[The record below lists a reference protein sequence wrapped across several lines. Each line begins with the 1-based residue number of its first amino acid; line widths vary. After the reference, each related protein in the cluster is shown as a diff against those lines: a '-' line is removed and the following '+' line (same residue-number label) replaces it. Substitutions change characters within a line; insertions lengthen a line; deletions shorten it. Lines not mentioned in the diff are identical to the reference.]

1 MTRTASTPRQPH
13 PAFAEAFSA
22 VRGEPTRSAVAAIA
36 LALAVTLVI
45 TVNSLVST
53 VRFQVSDNF
62 DAYAASTVHAIAQPD
77 ISGTDRAFTEEHAAR
92 AAALEGVRGAS
103 RYIDASAAGIPV
115 STSSV
120 PGSALGHR
128 VPVFASDPDLLRTVD
143 ADVSGRSLVGVDP
156 AFPVAVIGR
165 ALADEIGLRPEEFGS
180 RTLFIG
186 SDAVTIIGVIE
197 ASPRM
202 EALTAGILVPINAP
216 LTSLAAMSP
225 VSLIVAADHGAASA
239 VADSLPLALD
249 PYHPGMLEVS
259 TIGTGSG
266 LRGDVD
272 SLIVRLGWGASALAA
287 LVGMI
292 VVAAQATGNV
302 ITRTGEIGLRRSL
315 GARRS
320 QIGAQFIAESAYIG
334 LGGGLIGAI
343 LAIITIL
350 IVCAVQHWVPVI
362 DLKLLLFAPISAM
375 LIAGCAGTVPAIR
388 ASRIDP
394 AQALRQ

>member
-1 MTRTASTPRQPH
+1 
-13 PAFAEAFSA
+13 
-22 VRGEPTRSAVAAIA
+22 
-36 LALAVTLVI
+36 
-45 TVNSLVST
+45 
-53 VRFQVSDNF
+53 
-62 DAYAASTVHAIAQPD
+62 
-77 ISGTDRAFTEEHAAR
+77 
-92 AAALEGVRGAS
+92 
-103 RYIDASAAGIPV
+103 
-115 STSSV
+115 
-120 PGSALGHR
+120 
-128 VPVFASDPDLLRTVD
+128 
-143 ADVSGRSLVGVDP
+143 
-156 AFPVAVIGR
+156 
-165 ALADEIGLRPEEFGS
+165 
-180 RTLFIG
+180 
-186 SDAVTIIGVIE
+186 
-197 ASPRM
+197 
-202 EALTAGILVPINAP
+202 
-216 LTSLAAMSP
+216 
-225 VSLIVAADHGAASA
+225 
-239 VADSLPLALD
+239 
-249 PYHPGMLEVS
+249 MLEVS

>member
-165 ALADEIGLRPEEFGS
+165 ALADEIGLR
-180 RTLFIG
+180 
-186 SDAVTIIGVIE
+186 
-197 ASPRM
+197 
-202 EALTAGILVPINAP
+202 
-216 LTSLAAMSP
+216 
-225 VSLIVAADHGAASA
+225 
-239 VADSLPLALD
+239 
-249 PYHPGMLEVS
+249 
-259 TIGTGSG
+259 
-266 LRGDVD
+266 
-272 SLIVRLGWGASALAA
+272 
-287 LVGMI
+287 
-292 VVAAQATGNV
+292 
-302 ITRTGEIGLRRSL
+302 RSL